1 MSLMQ
6 HAKHLFF
13 ATHPGPSL
21 AVTAVTLVL
30 ALTAGLPVDRV
41 VIVTLAMLANQFSI
55 GLSNDWRDAARDTRA
70 SRSDKPLAAGLLS
83 ATLVRNVA
91 FACVVIS
98 LGLSAW
104 LGVWV
109 LLAQVIGIASG
120 WIYNLGAK
128 ATVFSFVPY
137 LVGFGIL
144 PVIVGLASP
153 TGSLGATAPLVSA
166 SIIAAPV
173 FAAPWVIAV
182 AAVLGVAAHFANAMP
197 DIEVDRREGI
207 LGLPQRVGAQ
217 ASGIIT
223 YVVLLVGATIAFFGP
238 GGAISLAQWIGLSV
252 NIVIAVV
259 GVCLV
264 ARRSPRRTSLEN
276 TGLSSPMKS
285 APTRLAFQ
293 LIMIAALANVVMI
306 AVAGTKILA

>member
-1 MSLMQ
+1 M
-6 HAKHLFF
+6 KHVTQLFL

-21 AVTAVTLVL
+21 AVTTVTLVL
-30 ALTAGLPVDRV
+30 ALTAGLPADRV

-83 ATLVRNVA
+83 PTLVRNVA

-128 ATVFSFVPY
+128 ATAFSPVPY
-137 LVGFGIL
+137 VVGFGIL
-144 PVIVGLASP
+144 PVIVCLASP
-153 TGSLGATAPLVSA
+153 TGSLGATAPLVA
-166 SIIAAPV
+166 VGIIAAPV

-197 DIEVDRREGI
+197 DIEVDLAEGI
-207 LGLPQRVGAQ
+207 LGLPQRVGAR

-223 YVVLLVGATIAFFGP
+223 YIVLLLGATIAFFGP
-238 GGAISLAQWIGLSV
+238 GGAVSLAQWIGLGV
-252 NIVIAVV
+252 NVVIAAI
-259 GVCLV
+259 GILLV
-264 ARRSPRRTSLEN
+264 TRRSSQKDLQKA
-276 TGLSSPMKS
+276 TGLFSPEPS

-293 LIMIAALANVVMI
+293 LIMVAALANVVMI